1 MNAIALVPRST
12 RAWRVVAA
20 AALVTVAACSEPA
33 PPPPPPAPPVATPE
47 QRALWYQGCWD
58 QFNNKQWDQF
68 QNCYSENAVSEAVD
82 ATPALATGRA
92 AIVERDKGEAA
103 AFPDRKGEVRFIL
116 VNGDHMASVA
126 LYTGTNTGEMPGP
139 DGKPMKPTGKAIGVL
154 FGHVIDTDA
163 TGARAVRDA
172 GYFDQGTL
180 MAQLGLNP
188 APARA
193 PEKPTGA
200 AAQVVIARNDA
211 TEKANLDVGRASID
225 AFNKHDL
232 KAIEAATPDNYKLI
246 EIAQP
251 KDLDKKGALAS
262 LKELFGGFPDAT
274 LTSQTMWAAGDYVV
288 IEGTLTGTN
297 TGDLKSMGLKKTGK
311 KVTLR
316 YLDIVRFENGKGV
329 EEWLFYN
336 GAAFAGQ
343 LGLK

>member
-1 MNAIALVPRST
+1 MNAVVRVSRPS
-12 RAWRVVAA
+12 RAWQVVAA

-58 QFNNKQWDQF
+58 HYNNKQWDQF

-82 ATPALATGRA
+82 ATPALASGRA
-92 AIVERDKGEAA
+92 AIVERDKAEAV
-103 AFPDRKGEVRFIL
+103 AFPDRKGEVRVIL

-126 LYTGTNTGEMPGP
+126 LYTATNTGEMPGP

-211 TEKANLDVGRASID
+211 TEKANLDATRAAID

-232 KAIEAATPDNYKLI
+232 KAIETSTPENYKLI

-251 KDLDKKGALAS
+251 KDLDKKGSLAS
-262 LKELFGGFPDAT
+262 LKELFGGFSDAT
-274 LTSQTMWAAGDYVV
+274 LTPQSMWAAGDYVV
-288 IEGTLTGTN
+288 VEGTLTGTN

-316 YLDIVRFENGKGV
+316 YFDVVRFENGKGV
-329 EEWLFYN
+329 DEWLIYN